1 MSDLK
6 RIAVLM
12 GGVSPEHDVSL
23 SSGSMVLSSLDPA
36 KYTGLG
42 VTVGKDGRWAVGDA
56 DPVPAIEAVSALHA
70 AKIDCVFIALH
81 GAFGEDGRVQGMLD
95 ILGLPYTGSGCAA
108 SALAMDKVRC
118 KAVVSSQGIRVANH
132 IALDRDTWQL
142 DPDAVIEAV
151 RKDLGFPCVVKTSCG
166 GSSLG
171 TTVPGDEAA
180 FRTAM
185 VEVLKHGDSVLVER
199 FVAGREVT
207 CGVLDAEPGGMIR
220 PLPVTEII
228 PKNKGGFWTYESKY
242 TAGATDEITPAD
254 LTPAMTSQIMEMA
267 AHVHEI
273 VGCRGWSRSDFI
285 IDGQGPVWLEVNTVP
300 GLTPTSL
307 YPQAAAAAGINYRDM
322 ISLFIERA
330 LRDAASREQHA

>member
-12 GGVSPEHDVSL
+12 GGVSPEHDVSM
-23 SSGSMVLSSLDPA
+23 SSGAMVLKSLDPT
-36 KYTGLG
+36 KYEGLG

-56 DPVPAIEAVSALHA
+56 APAPAIEALPALHA
-70 AKIDCVFIALH
+70 AKVDCVFIALH

-118 KAVVSSQGIRVANH
+118 KAVASSQGIRVANH
-132 IALDRDTWQL
+132 IALDRETWSV
-142 DPDAVIEAV
+142 DPDAVVDAV

-171 TTVPGDEAA
+171 TTVPGNEAE
-180 FRTAM
+180 FRVAM
-185 VEVLKHGDSVLVER
+185 GEVLKHGDSVLVER
-199 FVAGREVT
+199 FIAGREVT

-228 PKNKGGFWTYESKY
+228 PKNKGGFWTYEAKY
-242 TAGATDEITPAD
+242 TAGATEEITPAD
-254 LTPAMTSQIMEMA
+254 LTPSMTNQVMEMA

-285 IDGQGPVWLEVNTVP
+285 IDAQGPVWLEVNTVP

-330 LRDAASREQHA
+330 LRDAASRERIA